1 MLYPPVSWGC
11 WRCGGAEDMGSPGGT
26 GTMQMLRGGDIRDV
40 GTLETWGCLGRETL
54 GTPGDVGMLRMSG
67 CGDAGDMGHWG

>member
-1 MLYPPVSWGC
+1 
-11 WRCGGAEDMGSPGGT
+11 MGSPGGT

-54 GTPGDVGMLRMSG
+54 GTPGDVGMLRISG